1 MSVASALEA
10 GPVPGDDPLLDRV
23 AAAALEQFAEYGIR
37 RSTIND
43 IARRAGVSH
52 MTIFR
57 RFNNKQG
64 LVAVVIAREIRL
76 AMKELDRVSEP
87 GGSLEDELVR
97 GLAFIV
103 PYVRDHPLFDRL
115 LRSEPEF
122 LLPLLTVDG
131 GPVLG
136 LYRSLIARRLRSD
149 VASGRAAPADVD
161 RAAEV
166 IARLAISLLLTREGL
181 ITLDDRGSL
190 VALVREFLL
199 PMLQPS

>member
-1 MSVASALEA
+1 VSVAFVLDA
-10 GPVPGDDPLLDRV
+10 GPVPGADPLADRV
-23 AAAALEQFAEYGIR
+23 ATAALEQFAEYGIR
-37 RSTIND
+37 RSTIDD

-76 AMKELDRVSEP
+76 AMEELDRVSEP
-87 GGSLEDELVR
+87 EGSLEDELVR

-131 GPVLG
+131 GPVLR
-136 LYRSLIARRLRSD
+136 LYRSLIAQRLRSD

-190 VALVREFLL
+190 VALVRELLL

>member
-1 MSVASALEA
+1 MSVATALEA
-10 GPVPGDDPLLDRV
+10 GPVPGADPLADRV

-57 RFNNKQG
+57 RFNNKEG

-76 AMKELDRVSEP
+76 AMEELDRVSEP
-87 GGSLEDELVR
+87 AASLEDELVR
-97 GLAFIV
+97 GLAFVV

-136 LYRSLIARRLRSD
+136 LYRSLIAQRLRRD

-166 IARLAISLLLTREGL
+166 IARLAISMLLTRQGL
-181 ITLDDRGSL
+181 VTLDDRGSL

>member
-1 MSVASALEA
+1 VSLATALEA
-10 GPVPGDDPLLDRV
+10 GPVPGADPLADRV

-43 IARRAGVSH
+43 IAKRAGVSH

-57 RFNNKQG
+57 RFDNKEG

-76 AMKELDRVSEP
+76 AMQELDRVSEP
-87 GGSLEDELVR
+87 AGSLEDELVR

-103 PYVRDHPLFDRL
+103 PYVRDHPLFERL

-136 LYRSLIARRLRSD
+136 LYRSLIAQRLRSD